1 MGPVSWDSHHC
12 GVSPGGAGPWSDVLG
27 DTLSGA
33 QGREEGQSK
42 LETLQ
47 IPHDQSMKVNQEV
60 QL

>member
-12 GVSPGGAGPWSDVLG
+12 GVSPGGAGQWSDVLG